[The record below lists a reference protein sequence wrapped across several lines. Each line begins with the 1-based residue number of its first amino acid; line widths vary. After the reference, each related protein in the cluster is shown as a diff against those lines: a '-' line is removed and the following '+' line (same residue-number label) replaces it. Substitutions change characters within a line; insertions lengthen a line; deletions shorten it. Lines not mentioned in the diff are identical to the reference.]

1 MTLGRKCRP
10 GIYNKIQY
18 GGMSLV
24 ASISS
29 ESVVVEPGATAPLTV
44 EIENQGEAVENVEI
58 GIEGIDGEWIAIP
71 VPSVEIKPGERQSLK
86 IFFKPPRQSESTAG
100 NFPFVAKVRS
110 LTSGDQRI
118 SQGILTIKPFHSITL
133 ELTPKKGFVTA
144 TKTQNIFAA
153 KVMNMGN
160 SEHAV
165 QLMADDPE
173 NSCAYEFDDELI
185 TVGPG
190 HQREVDFAVNPK
202 KGSPLGSPRLIGF
215 AVTARSTTTPGVVA
229 SSQAQLEVRPLL
241 TPATIIVFFIM
252 SMLAL
257 TVWLTQPKKP
267 EVTIDLLAGS
277 AKVTQGTKVMVHWVA
292 TNASAVKLVAGGK
305 AIGENLPPE
314 GTQEVETPLVGTLT
328 IQAVAFRDTRQSEV
342 ATITLMVEAAPV
354 FPEPRILELKPS
366 LPTVNKGEKFTLSY
380 KFDPAVVKAKLGPD
394 NIDLDLRLNTIL
406 IEPTKL
412 GENEYT
418 VVAENSAGKSVK
430 KTFTVQMIEPV
441 LVKINKFEI
450 SPLEVEEG
458 GKVSMSWQVEKAS
471 KIEFSYTG
479 SQPYSLDPAGTT
491 EIPVVA
497 KTTFTLKA
505 TDANGKS
512 VTKTITVQ
520 VKKPADSNPTSPT
533 DSGDLRG
540 TTGTTATSGAT
551 TGR

>member
-1 MTLGRKCRP
+1 
-10 GIYNKIQY
+10 
-18 GGMSLV
+18 MSLV

-29 ESVVVEPGATAPLTV
+29 ETVVVEPGATAPLTLEV
-44 EIENQGEAVENVEI
+44 ENRGEATENIEI
-58 GIEGIDGEWIAIP
+58 GIEGVDGEWIAIP
-71 VPSVEIKPGERQSLK
+71 VPSAELKPGERQSLK
-86 IFFKPPRQSESTAG
+86 VFFKPPRQSESTAG

-110 LTSGDQRI
+110 LATGDQRI
-118 SQGILTIKPFHSITL
+118 AQGVLTIKPFHSLTL

-153 KVMNMGN
+153 TVMNMGN
-160 SEHAV
+160 SEHTI

-173 NSCAYEFDDELI
+173 NSCAYEFDDEQI

-190 HQREVDFAVNPK
+190 QQREVDFAVNPK
-202 KGSPLGSPRLIGF
+202 KSAPLGSPRLIGF

-229 SSQAQLEVRPLL
+229 SSQAQLEIRPFI

-257 TVWLTQPKKP
+257 TVWLTQPKRP
-267 EVTIDLLAGS
+267 EVSLDLMMGS
-277 AKVTQGTKVMVHWVA
+277 STVTQGSKIMVHWVA

-305 AIGENLPPE
+305 PIGENLPPE
-314 GTQEVETPLVGTLT
+314 GTQEVETPLLGTLT
-328 IQAVAFRDTRQSEV
+328 IQAVAFRDNRQSEP
-342 ATITLMVEAAPV
+342 ATVSVKVEAAPV
-354 FPEPRILELKPS
+354 IPEPKILELTPS
-366 LPTVNKGEKFTLSY
+366 QGTINKGEKFTLTY

-394 NIDLDLRLNTIL
+394 NIDLDIRLNTIL
-406 IEPTKL
+406 LEPAKL

-430 KTFTVQMIEPV
+430 KTFTVQMVEPV
-441 LVKINKFEI
+441 LVKIIKFDV

-458 GKVSMSWQVEKAS
+458 GKVAMSWQVEKAS

-491 EIPVVA
+491 EIPIVG

-505 TDANGKS
+505 TDSNGKS
-512 VTKTITVQ
+512 VSKSITVK
-520 VKKPADSNPTSPT
+520 VKKPVEPPVDPPADE
-533 DSGDLRG
+533 DLRG
-540 TTGTTATSGAT
+540 GTGGATTATTGG

>member
-1 MTLGRKCRP
+1 
-10 GIYNKIQY
+10 
-18 GGMSLV
+18 MSLV

-29 ESVVVEPGATAPLTV
+29 ESVVVEPGATAPLTL
-44 EIENQGEAVENVEI
+44 EIENRGEVTENIEI

-71 VPSVEIKPGERQSLK
+71 VPSAELKAGERQSLK

-110 LTSGDQRI
+110 LATGDQRI
-118 SQGILTIKPFHSITL
+118 AQGILTIKPFHSITL

-153 KVMNMGN
+153 TVMNMGN
-160 SEHAV
+160 SEHTV

-173 NSCAYEFDDELI
+173 NSCAYEFDDEQI

-190 HQREVDFAVNPK
+190 QQRDVDFAVNPK

-229 SSQAQLEVRPLL
+229 SSQAQLEVRPFI

-257 TVWLTQPKKP
+257 TVWLTQPKRP
-267 EVTIDLLAGS
+267 EVTLDLLMGPKS
-277 AKVTQGTKVMVHWVA
+277 VTQGTKVMVHWAA

-305 AIGENLPPE
+305 TVGENLPPE
-314 GTQEVETPLVGTLT
+314 GTQEVETPLIGTLT
-328 IQAVAFRDTRQSEV
+328 IQAVAFRDNRQSEP
-342 ATITLMVEAAPV
+342 ATVSVKVEAAPII
-354 FPEPRILELKPS
+354 PEPKILELTPS
-366 LPTVNKGEKFTLSY
+366 QTTINKGEKFTLSY

-394 NIDLDLRLNTIL
+394 NIELDLRLNTIL

-412 GENEYT
+412 GDNEYT
-418 VVAENSAGKSVK
+418 VVAENSAGKSIK
-430 KTFTVQMIEPV
+430 KSFTVQMIEPV
-441 LVKINKFEI
+441 LVKIIKFEI
-450 SPLEVEEG
+450 TPAVVEEG
-458 GKVSMSWQVEKAS
+458 GKVTMNWQVEKAS

-505 TDANGKS
+505 TDANGKT
-512 VTKTITVQ
+512 VTKSITVQ
-520 VKKPADSNPTSPT
+520 VNKPT
-533 DSGDLRG
+533 DPPVTPPDNDDLRG
-540 TTGTTATSGAT
+540 TTGGTANGAT